1 MEPKRSCSR
10 SSNSEG
16 EFHSDFR
23 QKESQLFVS
32 DHDILSMRDYRLS
45 IVDEIE
51 DREDA
56 IAFDTTSFLLAGGAA
71 KSWCKETPDGG

>member
-1 MEPKRSCSR
+1 
-10 SSNSEG
+10 
-16 EFHSDFR
+16 
-23 QKESQLFVS
+23 
-32 DHDILSMRDYRLS
+32 MRDYRLS